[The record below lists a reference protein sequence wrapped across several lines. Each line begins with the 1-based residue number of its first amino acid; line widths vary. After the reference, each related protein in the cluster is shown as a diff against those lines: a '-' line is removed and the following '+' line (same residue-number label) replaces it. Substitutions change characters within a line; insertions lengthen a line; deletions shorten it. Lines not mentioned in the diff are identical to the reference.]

1 MQQPGSHSWDWQV
14 RSPGGP
20 EGNDLSQVA
29 VASSPSH
36 LPQLCSTW
44 ISLYSSFALPGI
56 FLDRTLGIIKYLHQ
70 AVTGFYTTQLRRQR
84 PHQQRCMRLYT
95 FQVLFGRPRWMYCT
109 PWKEPLHGVNQVRRG
124 VTSGV
129 SKAPVPRIYK
139 KPANKKRGPK
149 AT

>member
-1 MQQPGSHSWDWQV
+1 MQQPRSHSWDWQV

-20 EGNDLSQVA
+20 EGNGLSQVA

-36 LPQLCSTW
+36 VPQLCSTW
-44 ISLYSSFALPGI
+44 IFLYSSFALLGI
-56 FLDRTLGIIKYLHQ
+56 FLVRTLGIIKYLHQ
-70 AVTGFYTTQLRRQR
+70 AVAGFYTTQLRRLR

-95 FQVLFGRPRWMYCT
+95 VQVLFGQPPWMYCT
-109 PWKEPLHGVNQVRRG
+109 PWKERLHGVNQVRRG

-129 SKAPVPRIYK
+129 RKAPVPRSNK
-139 KPANKKRGPK
+139 KPADTKRGRK